1 MAETTEEKRSGA
13 VLAERAERFDV
24 VKRVL
29 VGRPRATGEME
40 ETLLSKKLA
49 LPVFASDPLSSV
61 AYATE
66 SGLVVLVA
74 ASAAA
79 ASDILPISFVI
90 AALLAIVVLSYR
102 QTVRAYETSGGA
114 YVVAKDNLG
123 TMPSLVG
130 AAALLVDYVLTVAV
144 SVAAGILAIT
154 SLAPSLEAHKV
165 ALSLAAVGLLTLVNL
180 RGVRESGIAF
190 AVPTYSFVIAMYVMV
205 ATGIG
210 KCAAGT
216 CPQADVPHPV
226 ATGTGAI
233 GVFVLVRAFASG
245 AVALTGVEA
254 ISNGVGAFRPP
265 RGKNAATTLGVLGV
279 ISITLFLGV
288 SYLTVRM
295 HARPS
300 ETVSLVSEIAR
311 ASFPAGSGSAA
322 LYYVVQALT
331 FAILVLAAN
340 TSYQGFPRLAAVL
353 ARDRF
358 FPRQFVNLGDRLVYS
373 NGIIVL
379 AALAAL
385 LIWVFNADVIALI
398 HLYVVGV
405 FTAFTLSQ
413 AGMVR
418 YWRRRRDRGWRR
430 KALVNGIGAATTG
443 VVTLLVIQAKFLAG
457 AWMVTIAV
465 PLIIGLFLVI
475 NRHYRKVERR
485 LRAGVAAVAAAP
497 PPTNQLVLYVE
508 SSDAALREA
517 LWYAREIAGD
527 DFHAI
532 HVPGTNSD
540 PGIRPRFRDL
550 TDIRPD
556 LEIVTPEDG
565 RVDAV
570 IDYLWALPRGESNF
584 VTVVIPELF
593 KRRSL
598 VEALGRRVEFSLK
611 LRLLTEPGVVVTDV
625 PVLGR
630 TTRDWRPP
638 QRAACRIL
646 VSGAH
651 AASMRAANY
660 ANTLG
665 FRDTRALSFAFDG
678 EEAQQLDHDWRER
691 KMPIPLEI
699 EEAPFRD
706 LGDPLLRYLRRITGD
721 PDAVAAVIMP
731 ELIFSGSQ
739 RLLHNQRALYIKRLL
754 LFEPRV
760 ILASVPYRLD

>member
-1 MAETTEEKRSGA
+1 M
-13 VLAERAERFDV
+13 D
-24 VKRVL
+24 
-29 VGRPRATGEME
+29 

-66 SGLVVLVA
+66 SGLVVLIG

-79 ASDILPISFVI
+79 ASRILPISFVI

-102 QTVRAYETSGGA
+102 QTVRAYQTSGGA

-123 TMPSLVG
+123 TLPSLIG
-130 AAALLVDYVLTVAV
+130 AAALLVDYILTVAV

-154 SLAPSLEAHKV
+154 SLAPSVESHKV
-165 ALSLAAVGLLTLVNL
+165 ALSLGAVGLLTLVNL

-190 AVPTYSFVIAMYVMV
+190 AIPTYSFVLAMYVMV
-205 ATGIG
+205 AVGIG
-210 KCAAGT
+210 KCIGGT
-216 CPQADVPHPV
+216 CPKAVVPDPV
-226 ATGTGAI
+226 AAGSGAV
-233 GVFVLVRAFASG
+233 GVFLLVRAFASG

-265 RGKNAATTLGVLGV
+265 KGRNAAGTLGVLGV

-300 ETVSLVSEIAR
+300 DTVSLVSEIAR
-311 ASFPAGSGSAA
+311 ASFPAGSPGSFM
-322 LYYVVQALT
+322 YYAVQILT

-353 ARDRF
+353 AQDRF

-379 AALAAL
+379 AGLASL
-385 LIWVFNADVIALI
+385 LIWIFDADVISLI

-418 YWRRRRDRGWRR
+418 YWRRNRQPGWKRR
-430 KALVNGIGAATTG
+430 ATINGIGGLTTG
-443 VVTLLVIQAKFLAG
+443 VVTLLVVQAKFLAG

-465 PLIIGLFLVI
+465 PALIGIFFLI
-475 NRHYRKVERR
+475 NRHYRKVARR
-485 LRAGVAAVAAAP
+485 LRAGAAAVAAAP
-497 PPTNQLVLYVE
+497 PPTNQVVVYVD
-508 SSDAALREA
+508 SFDAALREA
-517 LWYAREIAGD
+517 VWYARQIAGH
-527 DFHAI
+527 DFRAI
-532 HVPGTNSD
+532 HVPGPHTD
-540 PGIRPRFRDL
+540 TGIRPRFRQL
-550 TDIRPD
+550 TDVRPD
-556 LEIVTPEDG
+556 LEIVRPENG

-584 VTVVIPELF
+584 VTAIIPEAF
-593 KRRSL
+593 RRPSL
-598 VEALGRRVEFSLK
+598 AAAFAHRMQFSLK
-611 LRLLTEPGVVVTDV
+611 IRLLAEPGVVISDV
-625 PVLGR
+625 PVLVSR
-630 TTRDWRPP
+630 SATWHPP
-638 QRAACRIL
+638 KRAVCRVL
-646 VSGAH
+646 VSGSH
-651 AASMRAANY
+651 AASMRAVNY
-660 ANTLG
+660 AEALG
-665 FRDTRALSFAFDG
+665 LSDTRALFFAFDSD
-678 EEAQQLDHDWRER
+678 EVER
-691 KMPIPLEI
+691 IETEWALRPMAIPLEI
-699 EEAPFRD
+699 EEAHFRD
-706 LGDPLLRYLRRITGD
+706 LGDPLLRYLRRLTAE
-721 PDAVAAVIMP
+721 PDTVVVVVMP
-731 ELIFSGSQ
+731 ELVFSGPQ

-760 ILASVPYRLD
+760 ILTSVPYRLS